1 MVNKNN
7 KIVNIKVHSSYF
19 DNIFEPERKKLATR
33 LGLNDLSQ
41 TKFTEFLAKSNAQI
55 KYKPVRTPRFNNK
68 FSPKRIR
75 GSYFI

>member
-7 KIVNIKVHSSYF
+7 RIVNIKVHSSYF
-19 DNIFEPERKKLATR
+19 DNIFEPERKKLASK

-55 KYKPVRTPRFNNK
+55 KYKPLKPNRINSRYY
-68 FSPKRIR
+68 PKRPR